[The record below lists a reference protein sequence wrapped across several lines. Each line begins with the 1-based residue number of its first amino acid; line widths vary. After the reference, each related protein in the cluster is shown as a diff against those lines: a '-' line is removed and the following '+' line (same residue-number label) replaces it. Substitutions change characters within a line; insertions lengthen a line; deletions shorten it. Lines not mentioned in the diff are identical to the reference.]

1 MGLYSHTFVQLKMV
15 SGTDKFDLGHKC
27 GSDVVVTLYDVILV
41 SMVDMR
47 GIQLQS
53 VHTGAA

>member
-1 MGLYSHTFVQLKMV
+1 MV